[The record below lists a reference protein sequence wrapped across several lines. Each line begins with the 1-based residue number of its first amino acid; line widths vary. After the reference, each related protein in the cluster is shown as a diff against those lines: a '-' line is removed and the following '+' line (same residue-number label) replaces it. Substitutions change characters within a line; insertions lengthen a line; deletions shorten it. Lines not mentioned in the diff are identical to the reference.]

1 MDLSTI
7 EDEYE
12 RKVAVFLEK
21 IGFSFVD
28 LRSEFD
34 KSKAEKAREIDL
46 LFTFQKCSFIIEVS
60 TVKEGRNPK
69 IITFLYRWNKRKN
82 LERLQKKYPN
92 LPNHVMR
99 IFFDLSKDTPEN
111 KSQDVEEF
119 AEELGNMVIYR
130 NVYEKLDSNDDIE
143 QTIDDFLGSDW
154 FSNTDKF
161 ELNILTKFT
170 RRWIC
175 KKK

>member
-1 MDLSTI
+1 MDFSII
-7 EDEYE
+7 EDEHE
-12 RKVAVFLEK
+12 RKVAVFLDK

-28 LRSEFD
+28 SRLEFN

-46 LFTFQKCSFIIEVS
+46 LFTYQKCSFIIEVS
-60 TVKEGRNPK
+60 TVGEGRNFK
-69 IITFLYRWNKRKN
+69 IITFLYRWSRRKN
-82 LERLQKKYPN
+82 LERLKKKCPT

-111 KSQDVEEF
+111 KSQDVEET

-130 NVYEKLDSNDDIE
+130 EIFEKLDSNENIE
-143 QTIDDFLGSDW
+143 QTIDTFLGPNW

-161 ELNILTKFT
+161 
-170 RRWIC
+170 RSWIRSLWQ
-175 KKK
+175 